1 MMGTLMRSPSSPTS
15 CFSWFR
21 GTGVLPTAACRVSCV
36 GAVVDRST
44 TGRKSADC
52 VDDRADGRAR
62 QPSADRPP
70 DGCFDLAKVGVAG
83 SNPVVRSRL
92 DISNGPGLD
101 TPRCQ
106 QPRWLRRWLY
116 SQVQSDVVLGCSLQV

>member
-52 VDDRADGRAR
+52 VDDRADGTAR

-70 DGCFDLAKVGVAG
+70 DGLLDLAKVGVAG

-92 DISNGPGLD
+92 DIERSRAGHASMPTAALAQ
-101 TPRCQ
+101 T
-106 QPRWLRRWLY
+106 LALLK
-116 SQVQSDVVLGCSLQV
+116 VQSDVVLGCSLQV